1 VNTQNTAIL
10 RTKDIATA
18 LNVSKPTA
26 CRLLHSGK
34 IPKIQI
40 SQKCIGA
47 FQSDVQQYL
56 KNQRAPAQ
64 TPSPRRDDVGF
75 YPIAGR
81 NTMQKIPQNQNS

>member
-1 VNTQNTAIL
+1 MQTKFDTKSAQECYQHDKGRFMQIPSAIL

-47 FQSDVQQYL
+47 FQSDVNAYL
-56 KNQRAPAQ
+56 QNQR
-64 TPSPRRDDVGF
+64 T
-75 YPIAGR
+75 
-81 NTMQKIPQNQNS
+81 